1 MSKILIV
8 AEHDGARLN
17 PSTGKCV
24 TCAAQVPGAIRVA
37 SASRRLAGDRL
48 LPAMSILVLTLALV
62 ALAALFSSETGS
74 RPPRSARI
82 ERISCP
88 KTKPSPSWE

>member
-24 TCAAQVPGAIRVA
+24 TCAAQVPEVYTK
-37 SASRRLAGDRL
+37 
-48 LPAMSILVLTLALV
+48 VV
-62 ALAALFSSETGS
+62 ALALHAAPAIAQAATAATSG
-74 RPPRSARI
+74 
-82 ERISCP
+82 
-88 KTKPSPSWE
+88 